1 MNCSTSPAK
10 RREGDHP
17 PKSGWWRG
25 QARATTVRRT
35 LISNRARALRKA
47 MSEPEVM
54 LWSRLRGRSP
64 DRPTF
69 RRQHP
74 FGSFI
79 LDFYCPAA
87 KLAIEVDGAVH
98 WDQAAQTKD
107 EARDRWLMG
116 HGVRVTRIPASE
128 IYRDLTEVADGVLL
142 QAEALIAADRG
153 GAWLAPSTVGSTL
166 RSADGP
172 PPAASR
178 GR

>member
-1 MNCSTSPAK
+1 M
-10 RREGDHP
+10 
-17 PKSGWWRG
+17 
-25 QARATTVRRT
+25 RRT
-35 LISNRARALRKA
+35 LISNRARAMRKA

-54 LWSRLRGRSP
+54 LWTRLRGRSA
-64 DRPTF
+64 DSPTF

-87 KLAIEVDGAVH
+87 KLAIEVDGALH
-98 WDQAAQTKD
+98 WDEAAQAKD
-107 EARDRWLMG
+107 EARDRWLMRQ
-116 HGVRVTRIPASE
+116 GVRVTRVPASE
-128 IYRDLTEVADGVLL
+128 IYRNLTEVADGVLL
-142 QAEALIAADRG
+142 QAQALIAAERVG
-153 GAWLAPSTVGSTL
+153 RLAPSTIGSTL

>member
-1 MNCSTSPAK
+1 MV
-10 RREGDHP
+10 EGA
-17 PKSGWWRG
+17 GRG
-25 QARATTVRRT
+25 RDMRRT
-35 LISNRARALRKA
+35 LISNRARAMRKA

-54 LWSRLRGRSP
+54 LWSRLRGRRP

-79 LDFYCPAA
+79 LDFYCSAA
-87 KLAIEVDGAVH
+87 RLAIEVDGATH
-98 WDQAAQTKD
+98 WDEAAQAKD

-116 HGVRVTRIPASE
+116 QGVRVSRTPASE
-128 IYRDLTEVADGVLL
+128 IYRDLSQVADGAIA

-153 GAWLAPSTVGSTL
+153 GQRLAPSTVGSAL